1 MVFIIFVV
9 DTGVVVV
16 VVVVSFVDTGVVA
29 VLVPVLLLVVFVVV
43 VMILF
48 LTDGL
53 DGVVGDDV
61 VVVHV
66 YKLDEDDEYNHAPRE
81 IITRTTTVPIN
92 IFAINPFFDE
102 VSFC

>member
-1 MVFIIFVV
+1 MVFIVFVV
-9 DTGVVVV
+9 DVGVV

-43 VMILF
+43 VIVLVMVLF
-48 LTDGL
+48 DGPN
-53 DGVVGDDV
+53 GVVGDDV

>member
-9 DTGVVVV
+9 DVGVV
-16 VVVVSFVDTGVVA
+16 VVVVSFVDTGVVV

-43 VMILF
+43 VVILVMVLF
-48 LTDGL
+48 DGP

>member
-9 DTGVVVV
+9 DVGVVVVSLVDTGVVV
-16 VVVVSFVDTGVVA
+16 VVA

-43 VMILF
+43 VVMILF
-48 LTDGL
+48 LTDGP

>member
-1 MVFIIFVV
+1 MVFIVFVV
-9 DTGVVVV
+9 DVGVVVV
-16 VVVVSFVDTGVVA
+16 VGVVSFVDTGVVA

-48 LTDGL
+48 LTDGP

>member
-9 DTGVVVV
+9 DVGVVVV

>member
-9 DTGVVVV
+9 DVGVV
-16 VVVVSFVDTGVVA
+16 VVVVSFVDTGVVV

-43 VMILF
+43 VVILVMVF
-48 LTDGL
+48 FDGS

>member
-16 VVVVSFVDTGVVA
+16 VVVVSFVDNGVVA

-48 LTDGL
+48 LTDGP

>member
-9 DTGVVVV
+9 DVGVVVIV
-16 VVVVSFVDTGVVA
+16 ASFVDTGVVV

-43 VMILF
+43 VIVLVMVLF
-48 LTDGL
+48 DGP

-102 VSFC
+102 VSLC

>member
-9 DTGVVVV
+9 DVGVV

-48 LTDGL
+48 LTDGP

>member
-1 MVFIIFVV
+1 
-9 DTGVVVV
+9 
-16 VVVVSFVDTGVVA
+16 
-29 VLVPVLLLVVFVVV
+29 
-43 VMILF
+43 MILF

>member
-9 DTGVVVV
+9 DVGVV

-43 VMILF
+43 VVVMILF
-48 LTDGL
+48 LTDGP

>member
-9 DTGVVVV
+9 DVGVVVV

-48 LTDGL
+48 LTDGP